1 VPGDDSKI
9 FELERIYDDNP
20 NPQGR
25 SYKLLGIYLDENLS
39 FDQHCIYVCNK
50 LAQSSYIINKVKNT
64 LPKSSLRL
72 LYYSLF
78 NSHLLYC
85 LPLYSCT
92 TSKNLKKI
100 IVMQKKVIRVICNAG
115 YNEHSEPL
123 FEQINILPFEKMV
136 IYAKSL
142 LTHAI
147 IHKYG
152 PPSLHNQWMFN
163 NERNVNIE
171 LRNEQDIYVPMAIS
185 EQLKRLP
192 YFSFAHNWNN
202 LIYEKQYP
210 NPTTFKIA
218 LLDHLKNH

>member
-1 VPGDDSKI
+1 
-9 FELERIYDDNP
+9 
-20 NPQGR
+20 
-25 SYKLLGIYLDENLS
+25 
-39 FDQHCIYVCNK
+39 
-50 LAQSSYIINKVKNT
+50 
-64 LPKSSLRL
+64 
-72 LYYSLF
+72 
-78 NSHLLYC
+78 
-85 LPLYSCT
+85 
-92 TSKNLKKI
+92 
-100 IVMQKKVIRVICNAG
+100 MQKKVIRVICNAG

-123 FEQINILPFEKMV
+123 FEQLNILPFEKMV

-185 EQLKRLP
+185 EQVKRLP